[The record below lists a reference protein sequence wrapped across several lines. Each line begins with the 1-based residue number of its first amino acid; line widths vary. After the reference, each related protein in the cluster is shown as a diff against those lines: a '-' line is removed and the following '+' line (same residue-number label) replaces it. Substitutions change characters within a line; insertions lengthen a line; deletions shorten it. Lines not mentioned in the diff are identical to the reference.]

1 MSIFGKFW
9 PTQFHVFFNVPFN
22 SKDDFKADFG
32 KSARWNKE
40 LKKWY
45 IIYGFD
51 ENYIDLDENTFKKI
65 INSRPNAFN
74 YEFSHVSWNYVGC
87 NEDKLNK
94 IIKNILTNKEL
105 KESAATNSLEKKRE
119 QENDEFYDF

>member
-9 PTQFHVFFNVPFN
+9 PTQFQVFLNVPFN
-22 SKDDFKADFG
+22 SKDEFKADFG
-32 KSARWNKE
+32 KAARFNKE

-51 ENYIDLDENTFKKI
+51 NYIDLDEDTFKEI
-65 INSRPNAFN
+65 INSRPKAFN

-94 IIKNILTNKEL
+94 MIENILTNKEL
-105 KESAATNSLEKKRE
+105 KEEKKKRE
-119 QENDEFYDF
+119 EENNFNDDFYDF